1 MCTAGPS
8 HYPLTLK
15 GPSKI
20 VVDNYLSNY
29 ISEKIR
35 LDISCESSAWQMIHK
50 MSSLIFSKIVKK
62 KKTFQNVSAAV
73 VIGTF
78 KVKYIK
84 RYCSV

>member
-20 VVDNYLSNY
+20 VVDNY

-50 MSSLIFSKIVKK
+50 MSILIFSKIVKK